1 MDKKNITINALIAV
15 IAAFAANEVTVWQC
29 NRNHKKTFDRNHHLV
44 DEVNLL
50 RAVVDH
56 PDTVIPFHVKYAATL
71 RDLNITLKSNN
82 TKK

>member
-1 MDKKNITINALIAV
+1 MDKKNITINALVAV

-29 NRNHKKTFDRNHHLV
+29 NRRNKKLIDYHNTLV

-50 RAVVDH
+50 NAVVNH
-56 PDTVIPFHVKYAATL
+56 PETVIPFNVKYAATL